1 MYCCAVHGQFEAR
14 RYADNPDDWPPEY
27 RCAVPGC
34 KVMALKLGA
43 VVVERSDDQ
52 PPRYAGC
59 PIPTCCGVTMR
70 IAELVDA
77 VECVTCKRVVT
88 ALELIAERDAEWDRI
103 STCEQWQSVD
113 LLDVEY
119 EGVTLRKLLQIDL
132 EARQEIGGIG
142 RSGLSPYQRAVVAA
156 HWSAELRSRV
166 AAAKAKERE
175 RVVLDADPE
184 DL

>member
-1 MYCCAVHGQFEAR
+1 MKDEG
-14 RYADNPDDWPPEY
+14 
-27 RCAVPGC
+27 
-34 KVMALKLGA
+34 
-43 VVVERSDDQ
+43 Q

-77 VECVTCKRVVT
+77 IECVTCKRVVT

-103 STCEQWQSVD
+103 STGEQWQSVNP
-113 LLDVEY
+113 LDVEY
-119 EGVTLRKLLQIDL
+119 DGVSLRVLLERDRYNRCEVARL
-132 EARQEIGGIG
+132 DPDGEAT
-142 RSGLSPYQRAVVAA
+142 SFALTPAQRAAVSA

-166 AAAKAKERE
+166 AAAKARERE